1 MIGMIPFKLT
11 IKECHKMT
19 ALIILIALIA
29 IIADELNTHKKQ
41 RENRVAAQKRIY
53 EFNSYMKKLK
63 NIQEKDYTKDL

>member
-1 MIGMIPFKLT
+1 
-11 IKECHKMT
+11 MT

-29 IIADELNTHKKQ
+29 IIADDLNTRKKQ
-41 RENRVAAQKRIY
+41 RENRAADQKRIY

>member
-1 MIGMIPFKLT
+1 
-11 IKECHKMT
+11 MT

-29 IIADELNTHKKQ
+29 IIADEFNTRKKQ
-41 RENRVAAQKRIY
+41 RENRVADQKRIY

>member
-1 MIGMIPFKLT
+1 
-11 IKECHKMT
+11 MT

-41 RENRVAAQKRIY
+41 RENRAAAQKRIY